1 MAATITVTG
10 TWTPLNFNA
19 TGMSKTSPNVL
30 HADQMQMEQLKAV
43 DPPEFTQFIQA
54 IADGYGIGF
63 NPALALF
70 FAWVQARM
78 NKENPAVT
86 RAYQP

>member
-1 MAATITVTG
+1 MPATITATG
-10 TWTPLNFNA
+10 TWTPLNIDL
-19 TGMSKTSPNVL
+19 TRMGKTSPNVL
-30 HADQMQMEQLKAV
+30 HADMMQLEQLKAV
-43 DPPEFTQFIQA
+43 DPSEFTQFIQA
-54 IADGYGIGF
+54 IADGYGINF

-78 NKENPAVT
+78 NKENPTVS